1 MIETAGSRRLPFA
14 PGFVEGDLTNL
25 RSVKL
30 VGSRC
35 RDCGVVLL
43 GRRRRCENCSSKD
56 LDAEI
61 FSSTGIIYTFTIQRY
76 PPPPPF
82 RAPSPWLPRPIAWVD
97 LDESGPRILGPIV
110 CVPEVLKMGAR
121 VELFFEVG
129 WAEASGDEYIVF
141 GFRPC
146 SPATAALT

>member
-1 MIETAGSRRLPFA
+1 MLETAGSRRFPFA
-14 PGFVEGDLTNL
+14 HGFIEGDLANL
-25 RSVKL
+25 ASARLK
-30 VGSRC
+30 GSRC

-43 GRRRRCENCSSKD
+43 GKRLRCENCSSKN
-56 LDAEI
+56 LDSEI
-61 FSSTGIIYTFTIQRY
+61 FSATGTIYTFTIQRF

-97 LDESGPRILGPIV
+97 LDDSGPRILGPIA
-110 CVPEVLKMGAR
+110 CAPEVVKMRAK

-129 WAEASGDEYIVF
+129 WTEDSGDEAIVF

-146 SPATAALT
+146 GLIAAPLS